1 MRTSTSRTPTV
12 PHTRSRDGSM
22 SSTTSDVEGVTRRRR
37 FLLPIGVASL
47 AAVIGAAGFLYFGST
62 AKAQSSAPTTV
73 PIWSGLPITAE
84 TVTTVMNGNP
94 TLFIVDREPSTSV
107 PAGVIYQESPAPGTP
122 MTTSTV
128 VTLTVSSGFPA
139 GYAPP
144 SIPSRP

>member
-1 MRTSTSRTPTV
+1 MP
-12 PHTRSRDGSM
+12 
-22 SSTTSDVEGVTRRRR
+22 STTADLEGVTRRRR
-37 FLLPIGVASL
+37 FLVPIGVASL

-62 AKAQSSAPTTV
+62 AKAQSGAPTTEAQSSAPTTV

-122 MTTSTV
+122 ITTGTV

-144 SIPSRP
+144 SIPSHALSAHRELRSR